1 MSHRA
6 IVLNVSAIYIGLI
19 AMLRLTVDATSETQR
34 SVTRM
39 VERANE
45 LYERLLSEK
54 NEPRQ
59 LQYAAMTLAV
69 YDMILDT
76 DGISRVTVDRIAQ
89 CDVHRRRRRLQR
101 TIETL
106 LVPTQDTV
114 PSASVS
120 MMARSSA

>member
-1 MSHRA
+1 MSHRT
-6 IVLNVSAIYIGLI
+6 IVLNVSAVYLGLI

-54 NEPRQ
+54 NERRQ

-76 DGISRVTVDRIAQ
+76 DGVSRVTMDRIAQ
-89 CDVHRRRRRLQR
+89 CDVQRRRRRLQR

-106 LVPTQDTV
+106 LVPTQDTA
-114 PSASVS
+114 ASVS
-120 MMARSSA
+120 TMPTPSA

>member
-1 MSHRA
+1 M
-6 IVLNVSAIYIGLI
+6 NVSAIYLGLI

-45 LYERLLSEK
+45 LYERLLSER
-54 NEPRQ
+54 NERRQ

-69 YDMILDT
+69 YDMIVDT
-76 DGISRVTVDRIAQ
+76 DGASRVTLDRIAQ
-89 CDVHRRRRRLQR
+89 CDVQRRRRRLQR

-106 LVPTQDTV
+106 MVPTQDTV

-120 MMARSSA
+120 TMATPSA

>member
-1 MSHRA
+1 MSHKTIA
-6 IVLNVSAIYIGLI
+6 LNVSAIYLGLI

-54 NEPRQ
+54 NERRQ
-59 LQYAAMTLAV
+59 LQHAAMTLAV

-76 DGISRVTVDRIAQ
+76 DGVSRVTMDRIAQ
-89 CDVHRRRRRLQR
+89 CDVQRRRRRLQR

-120 MMARSSA
+120 TMPMPSA